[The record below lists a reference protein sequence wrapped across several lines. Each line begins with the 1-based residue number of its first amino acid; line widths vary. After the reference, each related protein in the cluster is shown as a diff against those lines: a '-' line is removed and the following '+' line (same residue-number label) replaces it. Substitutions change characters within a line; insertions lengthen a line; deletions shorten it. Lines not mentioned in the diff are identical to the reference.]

1 MTPLHRRLEQALQR
15 VGFGAMT
22 PVEAAAG
29 PFARRPGETAYLWLE
44 PFTYSVA
51 FVTAPHDH
59 TAILA
64 MLEPLTPTVGGYDL
78 NLRQHAAKT
87 ELVKEF
93 RFVVTTEI
101 DPAGEELRWL
111 GYRQQGA
118 FWVRHDAA
126 CTVPALAP
134 NHAGEI
140 FPCLGWVPLPAAAS
154 AFDPAEQRPGFCSR
168 IIPPGA
174 QSVPDVRG
182 YHFIYGGYPVKRI
195 ARRRIIALLDPS
207 RHDADFPTL
216 VAEAL
221 TLGYGEA

>member
-1 MTPLHRRLEQALQR
+1 MTPLHGQLEQTLQR
-15 VGFGAMT
+15 MGFGAMT
-22 PVEAAAG
+22 PAEANAG
-29 PFARRPGETAYLWLE
+29 PFARLPGETRFVWLE
-44 PFTYSVA
+44 PFTYSIA

-59 TAILA
+59 RAILA
-64 MLEPLTPTVGGYDL
+64 VLEPLDAAVWGYDL
-78 NLRQHAAKT
+78 NLRQHAAST
-87 ELVKEF
+87 ERVKEF

-101 DPAGEELRWL
+101 DQAREELRWL
-111 GYRQQGA
+111 GYREQGA

-134 NHAGEI
+134 DHAGEI
-140 FPCLGWVPLPAAAS
+140 FPCLGWVPFPGATS

-182 YHFIYGGYPVKRI
+182 YHFIHGGYPVKRI
-195 ARRRIIALLDPS
+195 ARRRIVSLLDPS
-207 RHDADFPTL
+207 RPDGDLPTL
-216 VAEAL
+216 VADAL

>member
-1 MTPLHRRLEQALQR
+1 MTPLHKRLEQALER
-15 VGFGAMT
+15 AGFSAMT
-22 PVEAAAG
+22 PAEANAG
-29 PFARRPGETAYLWLE
+29 PFARLSGETGYVWLE

-51 FVTAPHDH
+51 FVTDH
-59 TAILA
+59 MAILA
-64 MLEPLTPTVGGYDL
+64 ALEPLGQAIWGYDL
-78 NLRQHAAKT
+78 NLRQHAAST

-101 DPAGEELRWL
+101 DQAGEELSWL

-118 FWVRHDAA
+118 FWVWHDAA

-134 NHAGEI
+134 DHAGEI
-140 FPCLGWVPLPAAAS
+140 FPCLGWVPVPGVTS
-154 AFDPAEQRPGFCSR
+154 AFDPAEQRLGFCSR

-182 YHFIYGGYPVKRI
+182 YRFIYGGYPVKRV
-195 ARRRIIALLDPS
+195 ARHRIIALLDPS
-207 RHDADFPTL
+207 HHDADLPTL
-216 VAEAL
+216 VAEAV

>member
-1 MTPLHRRLEQALQR
+1 MTPLHGHLEQALKR

-22 PVEAAAG
+22 PAEANAG
-29 PFARRPGETAYLWLE
+29 PFARLSGETGYVWLE

-59 TAILA
+59 TAILP
-64 MLEPLTPTVGGYDL
+64 MLEPLGPTVWGYDL
-78 NLRQHAAKT
+78 NLRQHAAST
-87 ELVKEF
+87 ERVKEF

-101 DPAGEELRWL
+101 DQAGEELRWL
-111 GYRQQGA
+111 GYRRQGA

-134 NHAGEI
+134 DHAGEI
-140 FPCLGWVPLPAAAS
+140 FPCLGWVPFPGATS

-168 IIPPGA
+168 TIPPGA
-174 QSVPDVRG
+174 ESVPDVRG
-182 YHFIYGGYPVKRI
+182 YHFIYGRYPVKRI

-207 RHDADFPTL
+207 RHDANVPTL
-216 VAEAL
+216 VADAL